1 MKNQLV
7 YFLGGVLALT
17 SVSCKNDKKKEKD
30 MEKKIEDLAKNSP
43 NVNAGTGTF
52 SIEAPAGWTKTDTT
66 MMGFQTVMMMSEQE
80 GPGDN
85 FRENINVVTE
95 KTGSTSFSNYMDMT
109 EKNIAKMLTNYKE
122 KDIRDITVDGVPAKE
137 IQYSH
142 TMQGYNFDVNAVIL
156 IKNGIAYVI
165 TASVEEGKMRKWQS
179 DIDKT
184 IASFHVN

>member
-1 MKNQLV
+1 
-7 YFLGGVLALT
+7 
-17 SVSCKNDKKKEKD
+17 
-30 MEKKIEDLAKNSP
+30 
-43 NVNAGTGTF
+43 
-52 SIEAPAGWTKTDTT
+52 
-66 MMGFQTVMMMSEQE
+66 MSEQE